1 MIKFSV
7 LNPKLCF
14 RRFHSVR
21 ANSAPPVS
29 NSRVNATCPA
39 TRYFRNRTW
48 PGPAEVVE
56 PWSFNICET
65 PALVA
70 RHAGISPNSSAE
82 TTVAAAANPNTLP
95 STRLVIPWTPP
106 SETTA
111 CVKMFI
117 VQVPKISPR
126 TPPPSAHRKLST
138 SSCCII
144 RPGEAPS
151 AERIANSRCR
161 AAALANSKFATFVHA
176 ISRTSAT
183 IANNAISAGPESRCR
198 TVLPCAPGASTIFLL
213 RNSFSS
219 FPPLRN
225 LRVAACCSSSPG

>member
-1 MIKFSV
+1 MPLYLHSF
-7 LNPKLCF
+7 PT
-14 RRFHSVR
+14 RRSSDLVHCPGAQNQPQSPAPQRAQEAFHQQLLHHPHRRSSQRR
-21 ANSAPPVS
+21 ANRKLPLPCRRLGQQQVRHVGACDQQNQRSEEHTS
-29 NSRVNATCPA
+29 ELQSQ
-39 TRYFRNRTW
+39 FH
-48 PGPAEVVE
+48 
-56 PWSFNICET
+56 
-65 PALVA
+65 LVC
-70 RHAGISPNSSAE
+70 
-82 TTVAAAANPNTLP
+82 P
-95 STRLVIPWTPP
+95 STYTLSLHDALPIL
-106 SETTA
+106 
-111 CVKMFI
+111 FI

-126 TPPPSAHRKLST
+126 APPPSAHRKLST

-144 RPGEAPS
+144 RTGEAPS

-161 AAALANSKFATFVHA
+161 AAALASSKFATLVHA

-183 IANNAISAGPESRCR
+183 IANSAISAGPESRCR